1 MNQTWRT
8 RYLTAWLLISII
20 SYSVRSNNCKRDS
33 IWHSYMKLSLN
44 YSHVH
49 QAHCTSIY
57 GAIYKLKCWKSQLQV
72 GNWMETSYR
81 HLESGEPHINTL
93 ILKRKPNH
101 TSVHHRECTQSKTI
115 TVAVQ
120 NLWKL
125 RKAKKKKKKHW
136 LSWRLIALPPS
147 STSTQQSQQNLSWHL
162 HLSGSKLGLIQT
174 TAQGHGR
181 CYSIHCHFYL
191 QEANKMLQAEV

>member
-8 RYLTAWLLISII
+8 RYLTAWLLIGII

-57 GAIYKLKCWKSQLQV
+57 GAIYKLKWWKSQLQV

-125 RKAKKKKKKHW
+125 RKAQKKKKETLAVMKTDSITSLFDQHTTVSTEFKLAFAFIWIKPGINSDH
-136 LSWRLIALPPS
+136 S
-147 STSTQQSQQNLSWHL
+147 SRPW
-162 HLSGSKLGLIQT
+162 
-174 TAQGHGR
+174 
-181 CYSIHCHFYL
+181 
-191 QEANKMLQAEV
+191 KMLLNKLSFLFTKGK